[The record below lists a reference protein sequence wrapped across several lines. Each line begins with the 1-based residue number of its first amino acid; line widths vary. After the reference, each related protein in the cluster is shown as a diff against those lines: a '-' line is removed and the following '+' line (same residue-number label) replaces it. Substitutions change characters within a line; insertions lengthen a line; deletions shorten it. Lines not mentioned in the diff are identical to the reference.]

1 MLSGGEE
8 RRGELERRR
17 GRARGEERRGVKMM
31 GM

>member
-8 RRGELERRR
+8 RREVERRR

-31 GM
+31 GR